1 MDGLVAS
8 VNESPFLMVD
18 ETSYEP
24 EVDTIDLSRE
34 FQVQQASEVSPHVLL
49 VTFEF
54 QAIVSLFHLHIFFRV
69 VSTPVVKNRRGRLP
83 SWMRIGMTTSCAWNQ
98 PQSTV
103 SGVGLPSTPK
113 RKKQTRLKW
122 KV

>member
-8 VNESPFLMVD
+8 VNEPPFLMVD

-34 FQVQQASEVSPHVLL
+34 FQVQQASEVLPHVLL

-54 QAIVSLFHLHIFFRV
+54 QAIVSLFHLHI
-69 VSTPVVKNRRGRLP
+69 VS
-83 SWMRIGMTTSCAWNQ
+83 SS
-98 PQSTV
+98 
-103 SGVGLPSTPK
+103 
-113 RKKQTRLKW
+113 
-122 KV
+122 

>member
-18 ETSYEP
+18 ETSYEL

-54 QAIVSLFHLHIFFRV
+54 QAIVSLFHLHIF
-69 VSTPVVKNRRGRLP
+69 S
-83 SWMRIGMTTSCAWNQ
+83 SA
-98 PQSTV
+98 
-103 SGVGLPSTPK
+103 
-113 RKKQTRLKW
+113 
-122 KV
+122 